1 MNNHHHLLAP
11 IHPGKILFEDFMEPL
26 GINASQLADCL
37 GVPPGRI
44 SQIIKGQRSL
54 TADTALRLE
63 RYFGVDSQTW
73 LNLQTHY
80 ELEVTRD
87 VVGQKITKRVAPY
100 SSMLSANHHHL
111 HP

>member
-1 MNNHHHLLAP
+1 MHNSHHFLAP

-44 SQIIKGQRSL
+44 SQIIKGQRSV

-80 ELEVTRD
+80 ELEVARD
-87 VVGQKITKRVAPY
+87 IVGQKISKRVVPHPSLNTENSPHLY
-100 SSMLSANHHHL
+100 S
-111 HP
+111 

>member
-1 MNNHHHLLAP
+1 MQNSHHLLAP

-26 GINASQLADCL
+26 GIKASQLANCL

-80 ELEVTRD
+80 ELEVARD
-87 VVGQKITKRVAPY
+87 VVGQKISKRVVPRPSIRAEN
-100 SSMLSANHHHL
+100 SQHFHS
-111 HP
+111 